1 MAEKDFNVRGEIMAM
16 IAKTTDDNMRM
27 VWVIMHG
34 LLEQS
39 AAGISAISDKI
50 DRLLD
55 DEESL
60 RKSVLNGHEP
70 THHSDHDWVQE
81 RRRMDCA
88 KVCEW
93 SRKKMVEEQQDAD
106 DAKEIT
112 KAGKKAAVEAGV
124 RLAVTAGLSALAG
137 VIGAVWVLK

>member
-1 MAEKDFNVRGEIMAM
+1 MAEKDFNVRSEIMAM

-27 VWVIMHG
+27 VWVIMLG

-39 AAGISAISDKI
+39 AAGLEEISNKI

-70 THHSDHDWVQE
+70 THHSDHDWIQD
-81 RRRMDCA
+81 RRRIPHPPTRPSGPLEQGRTGSDCWPA
-88 KVCEW
+88 
-93 SRKKMVEEQQDAD
+93 
-106 DAKEIT
+106 
-112 KAGKKAAVEAGV
+112 
-124 RLAVTAGLSALAG
+124 
-137 VIGAVWVLK
+137 